1 MQSIF
6 DPHINSMLKKIREQ
20 LDFVRVKAF
29 GNPQVVSTNSLMDPI
44 VSSLTPETAIFDTV
58 GWAW

>member
-20 LDFVRVKAF
+20 LDFVRVKAY
-29 GNPQVVSTNSLMDPI
+29 GEPQVVSVRPQWHRISSLM
-44 VSSLTPETAIFDTV
+44 SGTALLDTL
-58 GWAW
+58 GWTW

>member
-29 GNPQVVSTNSLMDPI
+29 GNPQVVSAGLRL
-44 VSSLTPETAIFDTV
+44 VSVSRC
-58 GWAW
+58 

>member
-1 MQSIF
+1 MLISMYREDMQSIF

-29 GNPQVVSTNSLMDPI
+29 GNPQVVSE
-44 VSSLTPETAIFDTV
+44 VSSLSPFEPHH
-58 GWAW
+58 

>member
-6 DPHINSMLKKIREQ
+6 DPHINGMLKKIREQ

-29 GNPQVVSTNSLMDPI
+29 GNPQVVSVKSPLAPDISP
-44 VSSLTPETAIFDTV
+44 LTSGPAILDTV
-58 GWAW
+58 GWAR